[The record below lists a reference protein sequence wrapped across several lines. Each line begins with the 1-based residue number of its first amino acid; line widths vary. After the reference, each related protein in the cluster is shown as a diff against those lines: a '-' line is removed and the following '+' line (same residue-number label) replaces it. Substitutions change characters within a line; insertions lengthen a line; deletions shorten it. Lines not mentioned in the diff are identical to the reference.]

1 MVLVLASIAPYLA
14 YIPSPSRGVYYIGPI
29 PLHVY
34 GLMLA
39 VGVLAATRIAEIQ
52 WRRAGHDPADIAHI
66 AVGVIIGGVVG
77 ARAYHVMTDYQ
88 LYTHDW
94 VKALKIWD
102 GGLSIWGVLA
112 GGIIAVVILTRR
124 HHYDTIGI
132 MDALAPGIVLAQA
145 IGRWGNYFNQEL
157 FGTPS
162 KLPWAL
168 EIDPGKRPAGYLQYA
183 TFHPTFLYE
192 SLYCLAIF
200 AFLMW
205 ATRHV
210 RFQRGQVGALYIAL
224 YTFGRFWFENMRID
238 PAHHVGG
245 LRINAWVTL
254 GIFIGAVVWFVL
266 AGRAGQR
273 AGTSHPADV
282 VNAPADPATAAP
294 EPEGVGAD

>member
-1 MVLVLASIAPYLA
+1 VAPVLASVAPYLA
-14 YIPSPSRGVYYIGPI
+14 YIPSPGRGVYYIGPL

-39 VGVLAATRIAEIQ
+39 IGVLAATRIAEIQ
-52 WRRAGHDPADIAHI
+52 WTHAGHKASDIAEI
-66 AVGVIIGGVVG
+66 AVGIVIGGVVG
-77 ARAYHVMTDYQ
+77 ARVYHVMTDYQ

-102 GGLSIWGVLA
+102 GGLSMWGVLG

-124 HHYDTIGI
+124 RHYDTVGI

-200 AFLMW
+200 GFLMW
-205 ATRHV
+205 ASRHV
-210 RFQRGQVGALYIAL
+210 RLYRGQMAALYIAL

-238 PAHHVGG
+238 PAHHIGW
-245 LRINAWVTL
+245 LRINAWVSL
-254 GIFIGAVVWFVL
+254 CVFIIAVVWFVL
-266 AGRAGQR
+266 AGRSGAGEEH
-273 AGTSHPADV
+273 GGV
-282 VNAPADPATAAP
+282 GP
-294 EPEGVGAD
+294 EPDRSETAEAPPQGVAVD